1 MRSGQLIFSSGAHW
15 RGLGQRCEWGSLF
28 EAVGVREIFRVG
40 GESGK
45 RGASDRTAAPGG
57 PSSKDGQKLAISPC
71 HLSEPGLLWAGHVL
85 GLSVS
90 GMIHSFTYSAALEG
104 QFWAKHMVGA
114 GGAALIFSAVSWS
127 TARGPT
133 WRPVPVW
140 WQWRCLPGV
149 PELSPSSH
157 SCAWSTSP

>member
-45 RGASDRTAAPGG
+45 RGASDWTAAPGG
-57 PSSKDGQKLAISPC
+57 PSSKVGQKLAISPC
-71 HLSEPGLLWAGHVL
+71 HLSEPGLWWAGHVL

-90 GMIHSFTYSAALEG
+90 GMIHSFTYSAALKG

-114 GGAALIFSAVSWS
+114 GGCSPDLQCCELVHGPGAHVVACSCLVAVAVPPW
-127 TARGPT
+127 GP
-133 WRPVPVW
+133 
-140 WQWRCLPGV
+140 
-149 PELSPSSH
+149 
-157 SCAWSTSP
+157 